1 MCKCTS
7 SNTNT
12 IKFYMQAIYNLQFK
26 MAEGS
31 NLWHMKTFDHV
42 TESMKWRFYERL
54 GWNQKFKLNFKCNAF
69 LTVVS
74 SLGDKYQFYHWLCI
88 ETRNTKIFKLQF
100 LFTCTW
106 DLCPWPFQWGKN
118 NALGSLL
125 TPWTKDVLYHDLETS
140 SALCTK
146 NAVRLY
152 LTRILQNLNL
162 ARWPFLGSHLG
173 HVEVMWPAQGCFL
186 T

>member
-1 MCKCTS
+1 MW
-7 SNTNT
+7 
-12 IKFYMQAIYNLQFK
+12 Q
-26 MAEGS
+26 E
-31 NLWHMKTFDHV
+31 LWNEVSRTK
-42 TESMKWRFYERL
+42 
-54 GWNQKFKLNFKCNAF
+54 KFKLGFKCNAF

-88 ETRNTKIFKLQF
+88 EPRNTKIFKLQF

-125 TPWTKDVLYHDLETS
+125 TSWTKDVLDYDLETS

-146 NAVRLY
+146 NALRLY
-152 LTRILQNLNL
+152 LTGILQNLNL
-162 ARWPFLGSHLG
+162 AKWPFFRKPS
-173 HVEVMWPAQGCFL
+173 WPCGGYVTSTGLFFDLAKF
-186 T
+186 

>member
-1 MCKCTS
+1 MTYENIWPCDRKYEK
-7 SNTNT
+7 
-12 IKFYMQAIYNLQFK
+12 KF
-26 MAEGS
+26 
-31 NLWHMKTFDHV
+31 LWMI
-42 TESMKWRFYERL
+42 RL
-54 GWNQKFKLNFKCNAF
+54 GPKFKLSFKCNAF

-74 SLGDKYQFYHWLCI
+74 SLGDKYQFDHWLCI
-88 ETRNTKIFKLQF
+88 EIRNTKIFKLQF

-125 TPWTKDVLYHDLETS
+125 TPWTKDVLDYDPETS

-146 NAVRLY
+146 NALRLY

-162 ARWPFLGSHLG
+162 AKWPFLGSHLG